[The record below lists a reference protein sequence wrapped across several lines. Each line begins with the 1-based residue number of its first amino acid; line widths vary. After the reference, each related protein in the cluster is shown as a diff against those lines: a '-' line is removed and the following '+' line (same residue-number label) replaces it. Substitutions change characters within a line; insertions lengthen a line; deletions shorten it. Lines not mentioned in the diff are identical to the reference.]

1 MGFRLIALVVITPL
15 LLSSQMSTSH
25 AAAKA
30 GAKSPKV
37 GGKSVVGAITF
48 TCIKSGKKLVWS
60 KGITANPPFKNEMPP
75 FKNEMPPVS
84 NSIFQRW
91 ERTGSNAT
99 KFFNI
104 WAANLAT
111 GKPETKITFWFGAT
125 VPSEIKTEAERRF
138 NNTVLQWERF
148 YKVSRSKVYFDLA
161 MLEDHSA
168 RCEVLSKRSVHF
180 PVSWCLEDDPRK
192 RNLIYWASAFNS
204 EGGFRPTID
213 PMLSKDASVSHSY
226 TLFEPAVMY
235 IDAFTPRIEH
245 EWFHQVQYDLAGN
258 DYMNEN
264 PMWFQEGAAEFFG
277 LLSGSASEPNYFIQ
291 HRAQN
296 WSSHNSNYSVD
307 FYKDWITRHDLPR
320 LAGGKNGERL
330 QTRAGENTMYSYGA
344 LLTEWMV
351 GKIGLPG
358 LLKLMK
364 DTESIGWQKAFERN
378 MGKSSSDL
386 LTEMATY
393 LYTENKIISDN
404 KWIFL
409 PMCKSYAINRIIE
422 FNKGVCNSNGS
433 NLT

>member
-1 MGFRLIALVVITPL
+1 MNKKLIAFLSIL
-15 LLSSQMSTSH
+15 SFFLSSPLIPAN

-30 GAKSPKV
+30 GAKCAKAGITEV
-37 GGKSVVGAITF
+37 VKDKSY
-48 TCIKSGKKLVWS
+48 TCVKSGNKLAWN
-60 KGITANPPFKNEMPP
+60 KGIKAVQPVKNDL
-75 FKNEMPPVS
+75 
-84 NSIFQRW
+84 FQRW
-91 ERTGSNAT
+91 EKTGSKAT
-99 KFFNI
+99 KFFKV
-104 WAANLAT
+104 WSANLAM
-111 GKPETKITFWFGAT
+111 GKPETQITYWFGAT
-125 VPSEIKTEAERRF
+125 VPPEIKVEAERRM

-161 MLEDHSA
+161 MLDDHGA

-180 PVSWCLEDDPRK
+180 PVDWCLEDDPRK

-213 PMLSKDASVSHSY
+213 PALSKDASVSHSY
-226 TLFEPAVMY
+226 TLFQPAVMY
-235 IDAFTPRIEH
+235 IDSFIPRIEH

-258 DYMNEN
+258 DYMHEN

-277 LLSGSASEPNYFIQ
+277 LLAGSASDPNYYIQ

-296 WSSHNSNYSVD
+296 WHAHNFNNDNLSVN
-307 FYKDWITRHDLPR
+307 FFKDWITRHDLPR
-320 LAGGKNGERL
+320 LSGGKNGQRL
-330 QTRAGENTMYSYGA
+330 QTRSGENTVYSYGA
-344 LLTEWMV
+344 ILTEWMV
-351 GKIGLPG
+351 GKIGLSG

-364 DTESIGWQKAFERN
+364 DTESIGWQKAFENN

-409 PMCKSYAINRIIE
+409 PGCKNYARDKIVE
-422 FNKGVCNSNGS
+422 FKKGVCNSNGS
-433 NLT
+433 NLS

>member
-1 MGFRLIALVVITPL
+1 MRNRLIALLVITPVL
-15 LLSSQMSTSH
+15 FSSQIPTSQ

-30 GAKSPKV
+30 GAKCTKV
-37 GGKSVVGAITF
+37 GSKSYVGTKTF
-48 TCIKSGKKLVWS
+48 TCIKSGKKLVWN
-60 KGITANPPFKNEMPP
+60 KGITALQTVKNDDAPVKNEMQ
-75 FKNEMPPVS
+75 PVKED
-84 NSIFQRW
+84 IYQRW

-99 KFFNI
+99 KFLNV
-104 WAANLAT
+104 WRASLAT
-111 GKPETKITFWFGAT
+111 GKPETQITFWFGAT
-125 VPSEIKTEAERRF
+125 VPPEIKAEAERRF

-148 YKVSRSKVYFDLA
+148 YKVSRSKVYFDLG

-180 PVSWCLEDDPRK
+180 PVDWCLQDDPRK

-204 EGGFRPTID
+204 EGGFRPTIE

-235 IDAFTPRIEH
+235 LDAFIPRIEH

-258 DYMNEN
+258 DYMHEN
-264 PMWFQEGAAEFFG
+264 PMWFQEGAAEYFG
-277 LLSGSASEPNYFIQ
+277 LLSGSASDPNYFIQ

-296 WSSHNSNYSVD
+296 WFSHNANHSVD
-307 FYKDWITRHDLPR
+307 FFKDWIIRHDLPR

-344 LLTEWMV
+344 FLTEWMV

-364 DTESIGWQKAFERN
+364 DTESIGWQKAFTNN
-378 MGKSSSDL
+378 MGRSSSDL
-386 LTEMATY
+386 LTEMANY

-409 PMCKSYAINRIIE
+409 PMCKSYATDKIVE